1 MSNSNLHD
9 HFPLPTA
16 IVGGGCGK
24 LKGNQ
29 HLRVPDRTPIANLH
43 VALLNRAG
51 IPTQSLGDSTGSFPE
66 I

>member
-1 MSNSNLHD
+1 MSSSNLHD

-16 IVGGGCGK
+16 IVGGACGR

-29 HLRVPDRTPIANLH
+29 HLRVPDHTPIANLH
-43 VALLNRAG
+43 VALLNRVG
-51 IPTQSLGDSTGSFPE
+51 ISSEKVGDSTGELSQ